1 MIIASIL
8 LIVLAL
14 LGVPLFIVIA
24 ASAILGFM
32 ASEVDLTV
40 IAIEIYRLV
49 DMQALVSI
57 PLFTLAGYVLS
68 ESNAS
73 QRLVRFI
80 HAIFG
85 WLPGGVAIVA
95 LIACAF
101 FTALTGA
108 SGVTIVALG
117 ALMYPALLQAGY
129 QERFSLGLITSS
141 GSLGLL
147 FPPSIALI
155 LYGVIAQQLQV
166 SEPVLIDDLFIA
178 GLLPGLLML
187 VLLSLWSMWVYKRDV
202 RVSATNGQSDVVN
215 RKEVIAATRAAIWEI
230 PLPIVILGGIFSGY
244 FAISEAATVAVV
256 YVLVVEV
263 LIYKDITFKQ
273 LPGIMREAMTLVGAI
288 LLILGASLASTN
300 YLIDAEVP
308 TRIFEMIRE
317 HIDSKITF
325 LLMLNIFLLVLGMIL
340 DIFSALIIMIPILLP
355 IAVGYGIHPIHL
367 GIIFLANMQIG
378 YFTPPVGINLFIAS
392 HRFKKPITELYL
404 STLPYMAILLLAV
417 IIITYWPALTL
428 VFIQD

>member
-1 MIIASIL
+1 MIAASL
-8 LIVLAL
+8 VLIVLAL
-14 LGVPLFIVIA
+14 MGAPLFIVIA
-24 ASAILGFM
+24 ASAILGFI

-40 IAIEIYRLV
+40 VIIEIYRLV

-80 HAIFG
+80 NALFG

-117 ALMYPALLQAGY
+117 ALLYPALQQAGY
-129 QERFSLGLITSS
+129 GERFSLGLITSS

-166 SEPVLIDDLFIA
+166 SEPVLIDDLFLA
-178 GLLPGLLML
+178 GLLPGLLMVL
-187 VLLSLWSMWVYKRDV
+187 LLSLWSMWVYRKDV
-202 RVSATNGQSDVVN
+202 SPSRTITHAGVSD
-215 RKEVIAATRAAIWEI
+215 RKEIIAATREAIWEI
-230 PLPIVILGGIFSGY
+230 PLPAVILGGIFSGY
-244 FAISEAATVAVV
+244 FAISEAAAVAVV
-256 YVLVVEV
+256 YVLLVEV
-263 LIYKDITFKQ
+263 LFYKDISLKQ
-273 LPGIMREAMTLVGAI
+273 LPGIMRESMTLVGAI

-308 TRIFEMIRE
+308 ARIFEAIRE
-317 HIDSKITF
+317 HVDSRITF
-325 LLMLNIFLLVLGMIL
+325 LLMLNVFLMVLGMIL
-340 DIFSALIIMIPILLP
+340 DIFSALVIMVPILLP
-355 IAVGYGIHPIHL
+355 IAAGYGIHPVHL

-392 HRFKKPITELYL
+392 HRFKKPITELYM

-417 IIITYWPALTL
+417 IIITYWPDLSL
-428 VFIQD
+428 VFIKH